1 MYIPKHFKV
10 EDPNWIRSF
19 MQANAFA
26 TLVTTLRG
34 ELFATHLPFLY
45 DAEPAPLGT
54 LRAHMARANPHWES
68 FADSRQ
74 LAIFTG
80 PHAYVSPTWY
90 ETDGPAV
97 PTWNYTAVHA
107 YGDATIVDDPAR
119 VRALL
124 ERLTD
129 REEAGHDPRY
139 TVDSVAKEY
148 FDHMARQIVAFEIPL
163 VRIEAKAKLSQNRT
177 PQERRRVADTLGGE
191 LKVLMEEI
199 SLKPA

>member
-1 MYIPKHFKV
+1 MYIPKHFIV
-10 EDPNWIRSF
+10 DDPEWIRSF
-19 MQANAFA
+19 MQTNAFA

-45 DAEPAPLGT
+45 DPKPAPLGT

-68 FADSRQ
+68 FGESQQ

-90 ETDGPAV
+90 QTDGPAV

-107 YGDATIVDDPAR
+107 YGKAKIIDDPSG
-119 VRALL
+119 VRELL
-124 ERLTD
+124 RELTD
-129 REEAGHDPRY
+129 REESGRSPRY
-139 TVDSVAKEY
+139 TVEGVEREY

-177 PQERRRVADTLGGE
+177 PEERRRVADTLGGE
-191 LKVLMEEI
+191 LKALMEEV
-199 SLKPA
+199 SL

>member
-1 MYIPKHFKV
+1 
-10 EDPNWIRSF
+10 
-19 MQANAFA
+19 MQTNAFA

-45 DAEPAPLGT
+45 EPEPAPFGT

-68 FADSRQ
+68 FGESQQ

-90 ETDGPAV
+90 KTDGPAV

-107 YGDATIVDDPAR
+107 YGKAKIIDDPSD
-119 VRALL
+119 VRELL
-124 ERLTD
+124 RDLTD
-129 REEAGHDPRY
+129 REESGSNPRY
-139 TVDSVAKEY
+139 TVESVEREY
-148 FDHMARQIVAFEIPL
+148 FDHMARQIVGFEIPL

-177 PQERRRVADTLGGE
+177 PDERRRVADTLGGE
-191 LKVLMEEI
+191 LKALMEEI
-199 SLKPA
+199 SL

>member
-1 MYIPKHFKV
+1 MYIPKHFIV
-10 EDPNWIRSF
+10 DDPKWIQSF
-19 MQANAFA
+19 MQTNAFA

-45 DAEPAPLGT
+45 EPEPAPFGT

-68 FADSRQ
+68 FGESQQ

-90 ETDGPAV
+90 KTDGPAV

-107 YGDATIVDDPAR
+107 YGKAKIIDDPSD
-119 VRALL
+119 VRELL
-124 ERLTD
+124 RELTD
-129 REEAGHDPRY
+129 REESGSNPRY
-139 TVDSVAKEY
+139 TVESVEREY
-148 FDHMARQIVAFEIPL
+148 FDHMARQIVGFEIPL

-177 PQERRRVADTLGGE
+177 PDERRRVADTLGGE
-191 LKVLMEEI
+191 LKALMEEI
-199 SLKPA
+199 SL

>member
-1 MYIPKHFKV
+1 MYIPKHFIV
-10 EDPNWIRSF
+10 DDPAWIRSF

-45 DAEPAPLGT
+45 DPHPTPLGT

-68 FADSRQ
+68 FGESRQ

-90 ETDGPAV
+90 KPNGPAV

-107 YGDATIVDDPAR
+107 YGTAKIVDDPSR
-119 VRALL
+119 VRELL
-124 ERLTD
+124 VELTD
-129 REEAGHDPRY
+129 REESGRNPRY
-139 TVDSVAKEY
+139 RVDDVSEEY
-148 FDHMARQIVAFEIPL
+148 FEHMARQIVAFEIPV
-163 VRIEAKAKLSQNRT
+163 VRIEAKAKLSQNR
-177 PQERRRVADTLGGE
+177 PPEDRRRVADKLGGE
-191 LKVLMEEI
+191 LKELMEEL
-199 SLKPA
+199 SL

>member
-1 MYIPKHFKV
+1 MYIPKHFIV
-10 EDPNWIRSF
+10 EDPQWIRAF

-34 ELFATHLPFLY
+34 QLFATHLPFLY
-45 DAEPAPLGT
+45 DPAPAPLGT

-68 FADSRQ
+68 FGESQQ

-90 ETDGPAV
+90 EADTPAV

-107 YGDATIVDDPAR
+107 YGKARIVDDPGA
-119 VRALL
+119 VRELL
-124 ERLTD
+124 RELTD
-129 REEAGHDPRY
+129 REEEGRSPRY
-139 TVDSVAKEY
+139 TVEGLDQEY
-148 FDHMARQIVAFEIPL
+148 LAHMARQIVAFEIPL
-163 VRIEAKAKLSQNRT
+163 TRIEAKAKLSQNRT
-177 PQERRRVADTLGGE
+177 PAERRRVADALGGE
-191 LKVLMEEI
+191 LAELMEEI